1 MTPTIVLT
9 ETAKLKLQTL
19 DPPEAQRVLDALTR
33 IAEAPAAGTHR
44 RLLGRSNTFL
54 YPVGR
59 LMLVIEF
66 SEGSLTLITAYQGDE
81 LGAAFP

>member
-1 MTPTIVLT
+1 MTPTVTLT

-33 IAEAPAAGTHR
+33 IAEAPTAGTRR
-44 RLLGRSNTFL
+44 RLAGRANTYL

-59 LMLVIEF
+59 LMLVVEF
-66 SEGSLTLITAYQGDE
+66 VEGNITLVTAYQHDE
-81 LGAAFP
+81 LRAALP